1 MTLHDD
7 ARAIF
12 DAGVAAVEP
21 RALVLRHLATRPPFE
36 ERRLFVVGG
45 GKAAVAMAAA
55 AEESLGDRIAGGV
68 VVTKRGHAGEG
79 LAKVSVIEG
88 RHPVPDEECAKGA
101 RAILDVVGSA
111 GEEDRI
117 LFLLSG
123 GASALLSLPRPGIEM
138 EDYAQFCAHLM
149 RCGAPIEDLNAIRRH
164 LTVLGGGG
172 LAAATHPRPVTALI
186 LSDVLGNPLPAIGSG
201 PTAPDPS
208 TFKDALDAVQRWG
221 LFPFASQ
228 GIVGVLGKGMVG
240 REPET
245 RKPGDP
251 VFERVENA
259 IVGDNALALEG
270 ARAKAE
276 ARGYR
281 TSLLT
286 GNLRGDA
293 ALAGRAIA
301 IAAREAKGP
310 GNGRVCLL
318 AGGETTVSLENAA
331 GFGGR
336 AQELALAA
344 SLALEGSEGI
354 VLLAAGTDGND
365 GPTDAAGALVDGGTA
380 RGARSVGEDPAEALA
395 KHNSY
400 GFFQEIGGHV
410 RTGPTGTN
418 VMDLVVALVE

>member
-1 MTLHDD
+1 
-7 ARAIF
+7 
-12 DAGVAAVEP
+12 VAAVEP

-55 AEESLGDRIAGGV
+55 AEEALGDRIAGGV
-68 VVTKRGHAGEG
+68 VVTKRGHALEP
-79 LAKVSVIEG
+79 LRRFEVIEV
-88 RHPVPDEECAKGA
+88 RHSVPDEECARGA
-101 RAILDVVGSA
+101 RRILEAVESA
-111 GEEDRI
+111 GEGDRI

-123 GASALLSLPRPGIEM
+123 GASALLSLPREGIAM
-138 EDYAQFCAHLM
+138 EDYALFCGHLM
-149 RCGAPIEDLNAIRRH
+149 RSGAPIEDMNAIRRH
-164 LTVLGGGG
+164 LTLFAGGG
-172 LAAATHPRPVTALI
+172 LAAAAHPRPLTALI

-251 VFERVENA
+251 VFDGVENA

-276 ARGYR
+276 ALGYR

-301 IAAREAKGP
+301 LAAREARASDGS
-310 GNGRVCLL
+310 RACLL
-318 AGGETTVSLENAA
+318 AGGETTVSVENAA
-331 GFGGR
+331 GLGGR

-344 SLALEGSEGI
+344 ALALEGSEGI
-354 VLLAAGTDGND
+354 VLFAAGTDGND
-365 GPTDAAGALVDGGTA
+365 GPTDVAGALVDGGTA
-380 RGARSVGEDPAEALA
+380 RGARSVGEDPVQELA
-395 KHNSY
+395 RHNSY
-400 GFFQEIGGHV
+400 GFFEQVGGHV

>member
-1 MTLHDD
+1 MTLRED

-21 RALVLRHLATRPPFE
+21 RALVLRHLAARPPFGE
-36 ERRLFVVGG
+36 DRIVVVGG
-45 GKAAVAMAAA
+45 GKASVAMAAA
-55 AEESLGDRIAGGV
+55 VEEALGDRIAGGV
-68 VVTKRGHAGEG
+68 VVTKRGHAAEP
-79 LAKVSVIEG
+79 LRRIEVVEG
-88 RHPVPDEECAKGA
+88 RHPVPDEECARGA
-101 RAILDVVGSA
+101 RRILEIVEGA
-111 GEEDRI
+111 GENDRI

-123 GASALLSLPRPGIEM
+123 GASALLALPREGIAIE
-138 EDYAQFCAHLM
+138 EYAQFGAQLL

-172 LAAATHPRPVTALI
+172 LAAAAHPRPVTALI

-221 LFPFASQ
+221 LFPFASP

-245 RKPGDP
+245 RKPDDP

-270 ARAKAE
+270 ARGKAE
-276 ARGYR
+276 ALGYR
-281 TSLLT
+281 TTVLT
-286 GNLRGDA
+286 GSLRGDA

-301 IAAREAKGP
+301 LAAREARNSREG
-310 GNGRVCLL
+310 GACLL
-318 AGGETTVSLENAA
+318 AGGETTVSLENAV
-331 GFGGR
+331 GLGGR

-344 SLALEGSEGI
+344 ALALEGTEGI
-354 VLLAAGTDGND
+354 ALLSAGTDGND
-365 GPTDAAGALVDGGTA
+365 GPTDVAGAVVDGATA
-380 RGARSVGEDPAEALA
+380 RGARSVGEDPAQELA
-395 KHNSY
+395 RHNSY
-400 GFFQEIGGHV
+400 GFFEQVGGHV

-418 VMDLVVALVE
+418 VMDLVVALVG